1 MELTEYEASH
11 KRQRHFRNIE
21 QLFLHC
27 SLERDYS
34 RTGNVFLLKRRR
46 KSLPFSWLVFNSLG
60 LIFGTAF
67 KEYWSPAMT
76 LFTCERYWT
85 DKRQSGAGRQQ
96 TCADK
101 WRGEGEEITEEQWK
115 RECGGE
121 VWNRCVVF
129 VGGGQPQPFTWMD
142 VRYRW
147 LESERRMEKIQTYV
161 IWFTSYRGFYVVTL
175 KPVYSRAS
183 DAFTVLRKTMLNL

>member
-11 KRQRHFRNIE
+11 KRQWHFRNIE

-101 WRGEGEEITEEQWK
+101 RGGWRDHRGAVKERVWGRGVEQMCGL
-115 RECGGE
+115 CGGRSTTAVHLDGCE
-121 VWNRCVVF
+121 VPMTGEWKEN
-129 VGGGQPQPFTWMD
+129 GKD
-142 VRYRW
+142 SN
-147 LESERRMEKIQTYV
+147 L
-161 IWFTSYRGFYVVTL
+161 VTL
-175 KPVYSRAS
+175 KPVHSRAS
-183 DAFTVLRKTMLNL
+183 DAFTVLLKTMLNLFAKSTRWKVL